1 MRLKWQEVKK
11 ILSLLSKIKD
21 KELFH
26 YASSLSFHTMLS
38 LIPIL
43 LISLSLFIQMPSFQ
57 MYYEKI
63 KTFIFSSLIPSN
75 QDLLSGYLETF
86 LKNTVGLGILGFV
99 AVLFTSLMFFMDYE
113 YVINKIMKTKPR
125 SFWRQLSS
133 YWTLVTLAPLGLAFS
148 FYISGFIQNALNSYE
163 YTSWINFLAIF
174 PYLIIWVLFFATYMI
189 STSTELSLKTA
200 GISSFLASLIWY
212 VSRSIF
218 VYYVL
223 YNKTYLSIYGSF
235 SVVLFFFIWIYISWI
250 IYLYGVKLCQFLHE
264 KEMAKLENKA

>member
-1 MRLKWQEVKK
+1 MKFQDIKK
-11 ILSLLSKIKD
+11 MLPLLSKIKD
-21 KELFH
+21 KELLH

-43 LISLSLFIQMPSFQ
+43 LISLSLFIQMPSFEK
-57 MYYEKI
+57 YYDKI
-63 KTFIFSSLIPSN
+63 KSFIFSSLMPSN

-99 AVLFTSLMFFMDYE
+99 AVLFTSFMFFMDYE

-125 SFWRQLSS
+125 GFWRQLSS
-133 YWTLVTLAPLGLAFS
+133 YWTLVTLAPLALAFS
-148 FYISGFIQNALNSYE
+148 FYISGIIQNALNSYE

-174 PYLIIWVLFFATYMI
+174 PYLIIWMLFFATYMI

-200 GISSFLASLIWY
+200 GISSFMASFIWY
-212 VSRSIF
+212 MSRSVF

-264 KEMAKLENKA
+264 KENA